1 MTLDTLPSE
10 LLDSGRFG
18 RIDDAARA
26 ALVND
31 TDFLLFLEH
40 TDDAVEAMTDG
51 EESSAFIW
59 CNEREGATRDDAIAV
74 AREAERRMGLV
85 KR

>member
-10 LLDSGRFG
+10 LLERGEHVRLDVAGA
-18 RIDDAARA
+18 IAIQ
-26 ALVND
+26 D
-31 TDFLLFLEH
+31 TETFLLFLDA
-40 TDDAVEAMTDG
+40 TDDVVYELSDG
-51 EESSAFIW
+51 EESNAFVW
-59 CNEREGATRDDAIAV
+59 CNEREGATRGDAIAV